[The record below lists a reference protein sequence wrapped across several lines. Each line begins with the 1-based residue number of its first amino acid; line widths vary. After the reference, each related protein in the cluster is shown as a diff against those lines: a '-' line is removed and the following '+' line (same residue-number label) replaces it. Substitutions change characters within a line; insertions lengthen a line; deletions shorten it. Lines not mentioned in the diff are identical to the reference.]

1 MVFFSRC
8 RRDHAR
14 DATIRLFREPSHDGM
29 GHIESTY
36 ERPPSQPKFG
46 TILRDLPSDRPPI
59 TKEAS
64 QASPSTPRSLQIT
77 SSPHLMWSL
86 FAGLADATDLGLMRG
101 AEHLHVPAQR
111 PQRFR
116 QVTRRIWP
124 AIGFGRWDVWPTLY
138 MMMRERPRLCG

>member
-14 DATIRLFREPSHDGM
+14 DATIRLFREPSHDRM
-29 GHIESTY
+29 GHIEFTY
-36 ERPPSQPKFG
+36 ERPSQPKFG
-46 TILRDLPSDRPPI
+46 TILSDLASDKPPI

-101 AEHLHVPAQR
+101 AKHLHLPAQR
-111 PQRFR
+111 PQPFR